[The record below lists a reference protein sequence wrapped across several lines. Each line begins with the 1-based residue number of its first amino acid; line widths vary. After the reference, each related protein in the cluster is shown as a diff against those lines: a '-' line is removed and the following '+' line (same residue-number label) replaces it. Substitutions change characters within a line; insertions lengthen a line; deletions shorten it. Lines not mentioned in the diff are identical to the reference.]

1 MSTTVTDRPQ
11 PRTYGGWRRSRG
23 MGLLGLG
30 PLQTL
35 LVLGATA
42 LLVIA
47 GTVSVQAL
55 TVLAPPCLLVLVGV
69 LARYDGVPLAHGLLV
84 RLRWWYAT
92 TRGYT
97 SYRSG
102 VMVADEHAW
111 GLPGVL
117 ACTRL
122 LSVSDPLGDFGVVH
136 NSRAGHYTVTL
147 HCAATSTW
155 LANPDEGDTWVATWG
170 AWLAALGH
178 HVAVHHV
185 AVTVDSAPDP
195 GTRLADTISRRIL
208 PTAPASA
215 VAILRELV
223 TTSPAVS
230 ADVDTRVSI
239 TFRHPAHVPVSDTTT
254 ALDDI
259 ARMLPG
265 LQNALGGC
273 GVVVLRRATAADLA
287 GLVRVAYDPM
297 MRGDVDRILALRG
310 GTELARWLDW
320 DTAGPVSAE
329 EHFDRYEH
337 DTGISVSW
345 AWHEAPRQ
353 NVHADVLARLLAPG
367 PYAKRVTLLYRP
379 LPAAEAARTV
389 EREVNAAA
397 FRASLN
403 RAQRRDESARDATDR
418 ARAQRA
424 AFEEAVG
431 AGIGFMTLLVTVTVT
446 DPEHLPRAVAD
457 IEARADIAKV
467 RLRRMHAS
475 QAAGFAMTLPCG
487 LYPPTLARTWP
498 R

>member
-1 MSTTVTDRPQ
+1 
-11 PRTYGGWRRSRG
+11 
-23 MGLLGLG
+23 MGLMGLG

-35 LVLGATA
+35 LVLGAVA

-47 GTVSVQAL
+47 GTVSLQAL
-55 TVLAPPCLLVLVGV
+55 AVLALPCLVVLVGV
-69 LARYDGVPLAHGLLV
+69 LARYDGFPLSHGLIV
-84 RLRWWYAT
+84 RVRWWYAT

-102 VMVADEHAW
+102 IMVADEHAW

-117 ACTRL
+117 APTRL
-122 LSVSDPLGDFGVVH
+122 LSVPDPHGDFGVVH
-136 NSRAGHYTVTL
+136 DPRAGLYTVTV

-155 LANPDEGDTWVATWG
+155 LAEPNEGDTWVATWS

-178 HVAVHHV
+178 HQAVHHI
-185 AVTVDSAPDP
+185 AVTIDSAPDP
-195 GTRLADTISRRIL
+195 GTRLADSIARRIL
-208 PTAPASA
+208 PTAPPSA
-215 VAILRELV
+215 IAILRELV
-223 TTSPAVS
+223 NTAPAAS

-239 TFRHPAHVPVSDTTT
+239 TFRHPTHLATDDTTA
-254 ALDDI
+254 ALGEI
-259 ARMLPG
+259 GRLLPG
-265 LQNALGGC
+265 LQNSLGGC
-273 GVVVLRRATAADLA
+273 GVVVLGRATAADLA
-287 GLVRVAYDPM
+287 GIVRVAYDPI
-297 MRGDVDRILALRG
+297 MRGDVDRMLALRG
-310 GTELARWLDW
+310 GAELARWLDW

-337 DTGISVSW
+337 DTGVSVSW

-353 NVHADVLARLLAPG
+353 SVHADVLSRLLAPG

-397 FRASLN
+397 FRASPN

-431 AGIGFMTLLVTVTVT
+431 AGIGFMSVLVTVTVT
-446 DPEHLPRAVAD
+446 EPDQLARAVAD

-475 QAAGFAMTLPCG
+475 QAAGFALTLPCG